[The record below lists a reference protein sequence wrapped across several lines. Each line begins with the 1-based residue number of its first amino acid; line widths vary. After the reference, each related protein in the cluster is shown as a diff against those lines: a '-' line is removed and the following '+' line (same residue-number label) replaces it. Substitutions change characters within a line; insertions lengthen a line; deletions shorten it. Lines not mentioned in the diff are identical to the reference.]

1 MNKLT
6 VAARKREIIIKNW
19 INTTRI
25 GVALQISQ
33 ENWRKV
39 PKNQSDMQEMEKLVQ
54 RNKSVKLAKR
64 LK

>member
-39 PKNQSDMQEMEKLVQ
+39 PKKQSDMQEMEKLVQ
-54 RNKSVKLAKR
+54 RNKSVELAKR

>member
-39 PKNQSDMQEMEKLVQ
+39 PKKQSDMQEMDKLVQ
-54 RNKSVKLAKR
+54 RNKSVEQAKR

>member
-1 MNKLT
+1 M

-39 PKNQSDMQEMEKLVQ
+39 PKKQSDMQEMEKLVQ
-54 RNKSVKLAKR
+54 RNKSVELAKR

>member
-39 PKNQSDMQEMEKLVQ
+39 PKKPIRYA
-54 RNKSVKLAKR
+54 RNGEIGSKEQIG
-64 LK
+64 